1 MSSRPMT
8 AAHTNCTNSSQ
19 RIVKMRG
26 GGWASSFYAVK
37 CFALLLC
44 ISSNGIRG
52 IQHGQRISI
61 LEPKRYS
68 NVSLYD
74 RPIIGI
80 TIAVDNASHIKDQCL
95 PETTAVLTII
105 VNNLDEHKQFF
116 DLQVLA
122 TTSDPKHFVRNMTKL
137 SHHFMCPS
145 CFIQPS
151 YIFKIQKWRRIVLL
165 PDDLALAQLIIIQ

>member
-19 RIVKMRG
+19 RIVKMRD

-74 RPIIGI
+74 RPIIGM
-80 TIAVDNASHIKDQCL
+80 TIAVASASQIKDQCL
-95 PETTAVLTII
+95 PETTAVLTIV
-105 VNNLDEHKQFF
+105 VNNLDEHKQIF
-116 DLQVLA
+116 DLQLLA
-122 TTSDPKHFVRNMTKL
+122 TTPDPKLFVRNTTKL
-137 SHHFMCPS
+137 SHHFMRPS
-145 CFIQPS
+145 
-151 YIFKIQKWRRIVLL
+151 
-165 PDDLALAQLIIIQ
+165 

>member
-74 RPIIGI
+74 RPIIGM

-95 PETTAVLTII
+95 PETTAVLKII
-105 VNNLDEHKQFF
+105 VNNLDEHKQIF

-122 TTSDPKHFVRNMTKL
+122 TTSDPKLFVRNTTKL
-137 SHHFMCPS
+137 SHHFMRPS

-151 YIFKIQKWRRIVLL
+151 YNSKIQKRRL
-165 PDDLALAQLIIIQ
+165 